1 MLEVK
6 NISKRFNDI
15 KVLENISF
23 TIKNGEIVG
32 LIGPNGSGK
41 STLMK
46 CILKLLKID
55 EGEIT
60 LNRKSIE
67 DYDEQ
72 YFSLIS
78 GLIETADLYENLNG
92 RDHIDFIKNYNSG
105 IVSIDDIEGF
115 INFND
120 NILKKKVGKYS
131 FGMRQKLYLAM
142 CFMKFKEGLILDE
155 PTNGIDQ
162 ESIKKF
168 NNILSLV
175 KRNGGFALISS
186 HNFEDI
192 EGVCDRFIFLKEGR
206 IVEVLSKEDISNEK
220 YLITTK
226 FKDEIIEYLYKK
238 EYVIKVEKIVDGVI
252 ISIYDNELMKLA
264 NDITSSKILI
274 DGISQIKNNI
284 KSNYSEIY
292 KEELL

>member
-1 MLEVK
+1 M
-6 NISKRFNDI
+6 
-15 KVLENISF
+15 
-23 TIKNGEIVG
+23 
-32 LIGPNGSGK
+32 
-41 STLMK
+41 
-46 CILKLLKID
+46 
-55 EGEIT
+55 
-60 LNRKSIE
+60 
-67 DYDEQ
+67 
-72 YFSLIS
+72 
-78 GLIETADLYENLNG
+78 
-92 RDHIDFIKNYNSG
+92 
-105 IVSIDDIEGF
+105 
-115 INFND
+115 
-120 NILKKKVGKYS
+120 
-131 FGMRQKLYLAM
+131 
-142 CFMKFKEGLILDE
+142 
-155 PTNGIDQ
+155 
-162 ESIKKF
+162 
-168 NNILSLV
+168 
-175 KRNGGFALISS
+175 KRNGGFTLISS